1 MTMTKLLEQ
10 AVAQIERLPE
20 EAQNT
25 IAERLLAEL
34 ENELWDAHYAA
45 TTEAQ
50 WAQMA
55 ARVREEIAAGNTY
68 PLDEILKS

>member
-20 EAQNT
+20 EAQNA

-34 ENELWDAHYAA
+34 EDALWDAHYAT

-55 ARVREEIAAGNTY
+55 VRVREEIAAGNTY
-68 PLDEILKS
+68 PLDEILE